1 MNQELLNY
9 IEKSPS
15 MFQAARTTAE
25 LLDRNGFTYLDES
38 SVWSLTAGGKY
49 YTTRN
54 SSSLIA
60 WRMPKGDFTGFM
72 AMAAHSDSPLLKLK
86 ENAEQF
92 DDHYVRLSV
101 EKYGG
106 PLLATWLDR
115 PLSVAGRLLA
125 RTENG
130 FREYLVDMEEPV
142 AVIPSV
148 AIHMN
153 REANDKASYNMAVDM
168 LPLIGERGDGVPD
181 LRTRMAEKLGIKASD
196 ILTTELY
203 LYNCQKGML
212 WSNYISAPRLDDLQ
226 CAFAGLQGIIR
237 AEAGSSVPVY
247 CLFDNEEVGSETRQG
262 AASTFLI
269 DVLDRICAD
278 LGLSGDERLHRIAN
292 SFMIS
297 TDNAHAVHPN
307 HPEYRDPNNSVYMNE
322 GIVLKYNAT
331 QAYATD
337 AVSAAVVRLICERTG
352 VPVQVFANRADLRGG
367 STLGHVSTTQ
377 VSIPTADIGCPQ
389 LAMHS
394 CFETA
399 GAKDTEYMVR
409 MLTKYFSSALRKTG
423 DDYQFVE

>member
-1 MNQELLNY
+1 M
-9 IEKSPS
+9 
-15 MFQAARTTAE
+15 
-25 LLDRNGFTYLDES
+25 
-38 SVWSLTAGGKY
+38 
-49 YTTRN
+49 
-54 SSSLIA
+54 
-60 WRMPKGDFTGFM
+60 
-72 AMAAHSDSPLLKLK
+72 
-86 ENAEQF
+86 
-92 DDHYVRLSV
+92 
-101 EKYGG
+101 
-106 PLLATWLDR
+106 
-115 PLSVAGRLLA
+115 
-125 RTENG
+125 
-130 FREYLVDMEEPV
+130 
-142 AVIPSV
+142 
-148 AIHMN
+148 
-153 REANDKASYNMAVDM
+153 
-168 LPLIGERGDGVPD
+168 
-181 LRTRMAEKLGIKASD
+181 
-196 ILTTELY
+196 
-203 LYNCQKGML
+203 
-212 WSNYISAPRLDDLQ
+212 
-226 CAFAGLQGIIR
+226 
-237 AEAGSSVPVY
+237 
-247 CLFDNEEVGSETRQG
+247 
-262 AASTFLI
+262 
-269 DVLDRICAD
+269 LDRICAD